1 MRQIY
6 DTSLDEVNE
15 FRKLCKNVV
24 HRPQMANIPNN
35 GRRVIRQR
43 LRTLGRDEGER
54 HASWLE
60 LFFDLVFVLAVSK
73 VAAVL
78 VRESDL
84 IGLAKY
90 IALFIPVW
98 WAWIGFTFHADR
110 FESETAEY
118 RILTFAAMLA
128 VASLATTVG
137 GAFTPE
143 GSTAFAVTYSLV
155 LLALVAQYAVT
166 AFLVPLARRLALQYV
181 FGLGT
186 AALVFFASILLEP
199 PAQYVAWAFGVALTL
214 ATPFLNLKLAR
225 IIPIDQSHIPERLGL
240 FTIIVLGEAV
250 IAVANG
256 AAGVPWT
263 PLHIAVGA
271 FGFAMAACIWWINFE
286 FVEDDLIKDFAL
298 LPRLIYLYG
307 HFIVVASIVAVGI
320 GVEHAIKEATEAHL
334 HPPALMLLGGGITAY
349 LGVTTIIRVISGVCP
364 LIWIRIAAIA
374 LTLGIAALGMI
385 LPPVAVVAGML
396 AVLTANVI
404 VEAYYSEEQ
413 EEAKETP
420 RLLPCEHEG
429 EAAVFKPRSNEG
441 CEECVK
447 NNYKWVHLRMC
458 LTCGHV
464 GCCDSSR
471 YKHATKH
478 YHAIAHPIMASLE
491 DGDHWAWCYT
501 DERFVPLAH
510 RIGEYHPTKIELVE
524 KEEA

>member
-1 MRQIY
+1 
-6 DTSLDEVNE
+6 
-15 FRKLCKNVV
+15 
-24 HRPQMANIPNN
+24 MANIPNN

-78 VRESDL
+78 VRESDP
-84 IGLAKY
+84 IGFAKY
-90 IALFIPVW
+90 TALFIPVW

-143 GSTAFAVTYSLV
+143 GSTAFAICYSLV

-166 AFLVPLARRLALQYV
+166 AFLVPLARQLALQYV

-186 AALVFFASILLEP
+186 AALVFFASILFEP
-199 PAQYVAWAFGVALTL
+199 PAQYVAWAAGVALTL
-214 ATPFLNLKLAR
+214 ATPFLNLRLAR
-225 IIPIDQSHIPERLGL
+225 IIPIDHSHLPERLGL

-263 PLHIAVGA
+263 PVHVAVGA

-286 FVEDDLIKDFAL
+286 FVEDDLIKESNL

-307 HFIVVASIVAVGI
+307 HFVIVASIVAVGI
-320 GVEHAIKEATEAHL
+320 GVEHSIKEATEPHL
-334 HPPALMLLGGGITAY
+334 HTPALMLLGGGITAY

-364 LIWIRIAAIA
+364 LIWVRIGAIVLTLAIA
-374 LTLGIAALGMI
+374 GAGMI
-385 LPPVAVVAGML
+385 LPPFAAVAGLL
-396 AVLTANVI
+396 AVLVANVAI
-404 VEAYYSEEQ
+404 EAYYSDEQ
-413 EEAKETP
+413 EVAETAP
-420 RLLPCEHEG
+420 RLLPCEHDA
-429 EAAVFKPRSNEG
+429 EATVFRPRSNEG

-458 LTCGHV
+458 LVCGHV

-471 YKHATKH
+471 NKHATKH
-478 YHAIAHPIMASLE
+478 YHSEGHAIMASLE

-510 RIGEYHPTKIELVE
+510 SIAEYHPTKIELVE
-524 KEEA
+524 TEEV